1 MENRSRSHL
10 ETSETREITFRFRI
24 SRRYADTWI
33 RHNDGAIHIPDWFYR
48 DLHHL
53 IDEFKGVKAEVFPM
67 GNDTFFEREDIGWV
81 TFVRDQPRRLTGFVY
96 HFPDGQ
102 EATGKKIK

>member
-1 MENRSRSHL
+1 MPIL
-10 ETSETREITFRFRI
+10 GFATTMGQYTY
-24 SRRYADTWI
+24 RRGLAATYTI
-33 RHNDGAIHIPDWFYR
+33 EGE
-48 DLHHL
+48 HL

-81 TFVRDQPRRLTGFVY
+81 TFVRDQQRWVTGYVY